1 MVSFLSVAYNIIGP
15 IFLIVGLAI
24 LIDRRFAPDP
34 RVLSRL
40 VVYLFSPF
48 LILDGIARS
57 DLQAEEI
64 GLIVAMAALSI
75 LLITLVGWGLAR
87 LFHFDRKLESAF
99 VLSVTL
105 INAGNYGLPL
115 SEFAFGKAGLQRA
128 VIFYVVTAVAANTLG
143 VYLASRG
150 AASVRRSLLNMLTV
164 PLPYA
169 TILGLILNIGHITL
183 PLPLNRAITLLSQA
197 TVPCML
203 VILGLQL
210 SRTSVKGR
218 LGPILLATVT
228 RLVIAP
234 LIAFPLA
241 SLLGLHGL
249 VRQVA
254 IVEASMP
261 AAVMSGVLATEFGGD
276 AEFATAVVLVSTL
289 ASIVTLSILLSL
301 VM

>member
-1 MVSFLSVAYNIIGP
+1 MLSFLSIVYNIIGP
-15 IFLIVGLAI
+15 IFLLVGLAI

-34 RVLSRL
+34 RALSRI

-57 DLQAEEI
+57 DLQTEEI
-64 GLIVAMAALSI
+64 GLIVAMATLST
-75 LLITLVGWGLAR
+75 LLITVVGWGLAR
-87 LFHFDRKLESAF
+87 LFRFDPKLESAF
-99 VLSVTL
+99 VLSVAL

-115 SEFAFGKAGLQRA
+115 NEFAFGRAGLQRA
-128 VIFYVVTAVAANTLG
+128 VIFYIVTAVEANTLG

-150 AASVRRSLLNMLTV
+150 TASVRRSLHNVLTV

-169 TILGLILNIGHITL
+169 TALGLILNVGHVTL

-228 RLVIAP
+228 RLAIAP
-234 LIAFPLA
+234 LVAFPLA
-241 SLLGLHGL
+241 ALLGLSG
-249 VRQVA
+249 VARQVS
-254 IVEASMP
+254 IIEASMP
-261 AAVMSGVLATEFGGD
+261 SAVMSGVLATEFGSD
-276 AEFATAVVLVSTL
+276 AEFTTAVVLVSTL

-301 VM
+301 VL